1 MISIEHLLGQR
12 LSLFACSMLLLLNLS
27 ACTGTADRV
36 VRAPAEMVPA
46 TNQDSITAAAPE
58 TDAMSPTRPAS
69 STQSL
74 SAIAGGQRIALVI
87 GNERYASSP
96 LFNPV
101 NDARAM
107 REALQDVGFQ
117 VVLLENATIKQ
128 MSDAARN
135 FGDKLQKGDVGLFFY
150 AGHGIQIKGRNYLIP
165 IDADIQRE
173 DEVSFNSFDAG
184 RLLEKME
191 VARSSVNIVILDAC
205 RNNPFVRS
213 FRSSSQG
220 LAQMDAP
227 VGSYLSFATAPAK
240 VASDGI
246 NGNGLYTQHLLK
258 AIRTPGL
265 KIEEVFKQVRIN
277 VMADSAGQQIP
288 WDNSSLTGDFYFIPP
303 GPVDTS
309 ITPAAKA
316 SPSTLVGKSPYSAG
330 DHASAPTSLAKRI
343 SPPSPP
349 SMTNQADSS
358 TSPTTPAGSPTP
370 PTPVT
375 SPKVSPASPTNT
387 SNSPTSPAE
396 PTTVKKVL
404 TARVS
409 PSPRLVSPLPPSTIV
424 KVTSETELTDWYQKG
439 LRARN
444 TGNLAAAAE
453 AFRQASYGGHAEA
466 KYELGLLL
474 KIGRKPIVQDL
485 PQAQLLF
492 LEAAGQGSLPAQ
504 YEVAQMFAQGIGIAA
519 DCMQARNWARKA
531 AEAGSPEAAELLG
544 QLNMADCGGSRN
556 PQEAARWLRIAAD
569 KGLANAKFSLGVLYM
584 TGDGVA
590 KDLTEARKWLTS
602 AESDGNRSAQFYLR
616 RLDN

>member
-27 ACTGTADRV
+27 ACTGTADRL
-36 VRAPAEMVPA
+36 VRVPAEGVPA

-58 TDAMSPTRPAS
+58 IDTVSPTRPAS
-69 STQSL
+69 STKSL
-74 SAIAGGQRIALVI
+74 SALAGGQRIALVI

-96 LFNPV
+96 LLNPV

-205 RNNPFVRS
+205 RNNPFARS

-303 GPVDTS
+303 GSVDTS
-309 ITPAAKA
+309 ITPAAIA
-316 SPSTLVGKSPYSAG
+316 SPSTLVGKSPNSAG
-330 DHASAPTSLAKRI
+330 DQDSEPTSMAKRI
-343 SPPSPP
+343 SPSSP
-349 SMTNQADSS
+349 
-358 TSPTTPAGSPTP
+358 TSPVSQTI
-370 PTPVT
+370 
-375 SPKVSPASPTNT
+375 SPASPTNPT
-387 SNSPTSPAE
+387 NSPTSSTKPTVSPISPAE

-409 PSPRLVSPLPPSTIV
+409 PSPRLVSPLPPSTTF
-424 KVTSETELTDWYQKG
+424 KVTSETELTDLYQKG

-453 AFRQASYGGHAEA
+453 AFRKASDGGHAEA

-485 PQAQLLF
+485 PQAHQLF

-519 DCMQARNWARKA
+519 DCKQARSWARKA

-556 PQEAARWLRIAAD
+556 PQESARWFRIAAD
-569 KGLANAKFSLGVLYM
+569 KGLVNAKFSLGVLYM

-590 KDLTEARKWLTS
+590 KDLTEARKWLTA

>member
-27 ACTGTADRV
+27 ACTGTADRLV
-36 VRAPAEMVPA
+36 SIPAEMVPA
-46 TNQDSITAAAPE
+46 TNQGSITAAAPE
-58 TDAMSPTRPAS
+58 TDIVSPARPSS
-69 STQSL
+69 STKSL
-74 SAIAGGQRIALVI
+74 SAIAGGQRIALII
-87 GNERYASSP
+87 GNERYESSP
-96 LFNPV
+96 LLNPV

-107 REALQDVGFQ
+107 SEALQDVGFQ

-205 RNNPFVRS
+205 RNNPFARS

-309 ITPAAKA
+309 ITPAAIA
-316 SPSTLVGKSPYSAG
+316 SPSTLVGKSANSAV
-330 DHASAPTSLAKRI
+330 DQASEPTSMVKRI
-343 SPPSPP
+343 SPSSP
-349 SMTNQADSS
+349 
-358 TSPTTPAGSPTP
+358 TSPVSQTI
-370 PTPVT
+370 
-375 SPKVSPASPTNT
+375 SPASPTNPTNSPT
-387 SNSPTSPAE
+387 SSTKPTVSPTSPAE

-404 TARVS
+404 TTRVS
-409 PSPRLVSPLPPSTIV
+409 PSLRLVSPPPTSSTV
-424 KVTSETELTDWYQKG
+424 KVVSETELTDLYQKG
-439 LRARN
+439 LSARN
-444 TGNLAAAAE
+444 TGDLAAAAE
-453 AFRQASYGGHAEA
+453 AFRQASDGGHAEA

-485 PQAQLLF
+485 PQAQQLF
-492 LEAAGQGSLPAQ
+492 LEAAGEGSLPAQ
-504 YEVAQMFAQGIGIAA
+504 YEVAQMFAQGIGIDA
-519 DCMQARNWARKA
+519 DCTQARSWARKA

-556 PQEAARWLRIAAD
+556 PHEAARWLRIAAD
-569 KGLANAKFSLGVLYM
+569 KGLVNAKFSLGVLYM

-590 KDLTEARKWLTS
+590 KDLTAARKWLTA